1 MVTNRSIK
9 FDDFL
14 VERLKDKKEAK
25 AFLDAILEEYQQDNN
40 FEAFA
45 NALELL
51 IRAQGNISEFT
62 KKANIDR
69 SHIYKIMKNETQPQF
84 LTVSKILNSLGF
96 QLTVK
101 KIKHKPA

>member
-1 MVTNRSIK
+1 MTKCRKLEDYLIES
-9 FDDFL
+9 L
-14 VERLKDKKEAK
+14 QDKKEAK
-25 AFLDAILEEYQQDNN
+25 AFLDVILEEYQQDNN
-40 FEAFA
+40 LEAFA

-62 KKANIDR
+62 KKAKIDR

-101 KIKHKPA
+101 RIKPKHA